1 MDEKSLLAAARAK
14 QTIEEEKPVEKPAT
28 KPSQIPVT
36 FTYYTESGEEKTCTL
51 PIRVLNFDE
60 RNYARILAATL
71 ANGKFNI
78 LPDEHAAFLTAL
90 ATIFTLWPNELP
102 KELQALLH
110 EDEAL
115 AINVYNLIEGHR
127 IARFRGD
134 GAESARR
141 PATVRLADS
150 P

>member
-1 MDEKSLLAAARAK
+1 MDEKSLLAATRAK
-14 QTIEEEKPVEKPAT
+14 QIIEEKPAEKPAT

-36 FTYYTESGEEKTCTL
+36 FDYYSESGEELTCTL
-51 PIRVLNFDE
+51 AIRVLNFDE

-78 LPDEHAAFLTAL
+78 LPDDHAAFLTAL
-90 ATIFTLWPNELP
+90 ATIFTMWPNELP
-102 KELQALLH
+102 KELQNLLH
-110 EDEAL
+110 EDEIL

-134 GAESARR
+134 GATGPRRSA
-141 PATVRLADS
+141 AVRLADS

>member
-14 QTIEEEKPVEKPAT
+14 QALEEKPVEKPPT

-36 FTYYTESGEEKTCTL
+36 FSYFSESGEEKMCTL

-60 RNYARILAATL
+60 RNYAKILAATL

-90 ATIFTLWPNELP
+90 ATIFTMWPNELP
-102 KELQALLH
+102 KELQNLLH
-110 EDEAL
+110 EDEIL

-134 GAESARR
+134 GAESPRR
-141 PATVRLADS
+141 QATVRLADT

>member
-1 MDEKSLLAAARAK
+1 MDEKSLLAATRAK
-14 QTIEEEKPVEKPAT
+14 QIIEEKPAEKPAT
-28 KPSQIPVT
+28 KPSQVPIT

-51 PIRVLNFDE
+51 SIRVLNFDE

-78 LPDEHAAFLTAL
+78 LPEDHAVFLTAL

-102 KELQALLH
+102 KELQATLH
-110 EDEAL
+110 EDEVL

-134 GAESARR
+134 GTEGARR
-141 PATVRLADS
+141 SATVRLADS